1 MTDRTKTLF
10 RSKVCI
16 EDLLTRILRVFPN
29 GKFDPSPRVTD
40 ELSAGKTLSRLQQ
53 QPKNSAFIIP
63 RSEYISLG
71 IFFRKCCP
79 LGQRR
84 GFLFSFDLRLP
95 VKIMRINDKEYPN
108 VSLSVVSDR
117 KEPGLAGMKKICLYE
132 ATIKCGKK
140 IQKMR
145 SEHLGE
151 LQSWIER
158 EVEQKMAT

>member
-10 RSKVCI
+10 GFAVCI

-29 GKFDPSPRVTD
+29 GKFHPSPRVTD
-40 ELSAGKTLSRLQQ
+40 ELSAGKTLSRLQNDQ
-53 QPKNSAFIIP
+53 KILLLSFP
-63 RSEYISLG
+63 RSEHRFPWGFFSEVLSNGSGAVFYSFFSRQLG
-71 IFFRKCCP
+71 
-79 LGQRR
+79 
-84 GFLFSFDLRLP
+84 
-95 VKIMRINDKEYPN
+95 EYPN

-117 KEPGLAGMKKICLYE
+117 KEPGLTGMKKICLYE
-132 ATIKCGKK
+132 ATIKCGKQ

-158 EVEQKMAT
+158 EVEPKMTT

>member
-10 RSKVCI
+10 GFAVCI

-29 GKFDPSPRVTD
+29 GKFHPSPRVTD
-40 ELSAGKTLSRLQQ
+40 ELSAGKTLSRLQNDQ
-53 QPKNSAFIIP
+53 KILLLSFP
-63 RSEYISLG
+63 RSEHS
-71 IFFRKCCP
+71 
-79 LGQRR
+79 
-84 GFLFSFDLRLP
+84 LP
-95 VKIMRINDKEYPN
+95 VKIMRINNKEYPN

-117 KEPGLAGMKKICLYE
+117 KEPGLTGMKKICLYE
-132 ATIKCGKK
+132 ATIKCGKQ

-158 EVEQKMAT
+158 EVEPKMTT